1 MQHGEAVG
9 FAAVGCYRE
18 VRAAILIARNLEAMP
33 VNGGFLGQ
41 VINQVQ
47 GHVVIT
53 IGLNHRR
60 QLHAVVTQHRCGP
73 ACARRIDGD
82 IHIRC
87 RGQGVGG
94 RIVGC
99 VTIFVCQHRQE
110 VEIRQIG
117 CSQIG
122 LRLRFG
128 VGVGLRQ
135 LIEIAGVDAHFF
147 QLGFFFLAGV
157 AAGES
162 GDGVVQQAG
171 ARQTVVGFA
180 VNLAEV
186 DGVAVL
192 VDQGQ
197 GVAINILAVERA
209 VFQIGSGSADHVK
222 YLLRAQVFALRIVG
236 ETDGAVARQ
245 RLKLV
250 SRNGGGQVAG
260 EQQGFRHAADRAGA
274 VNQLLLNRRLGVSDG
289 LRRRFARRQKL
300 FYQPG
305 HDGGFRCDGQHFLV
319 VHHLLQLGGGESRH
333 QAGVG
338 GGNRF
343 TSGFV
348 RVLTVQGFNKN
359 NLTSRQ
365 IVQIGDG
372 ELAVLADAAGEQRIV
387 L

>member
-18 VRAAILIARNLEAMP
+18 IRAAVLIARNLEAMP

-47 GHVVIT
+47 SHCIIT

-73 ACARRIDGD
+73 ACARCVDGD

-99 VTIFVCQHRQE
+99 VTILVCQHWQE
-110 VEIRQIG
+110 IECRQIG

-135 LIEIAGVDAHFF
+135 LVEIAGVDAHFF

-157 AAGES
+157 AAGKTVDS
-162 GDGVVQQAG
+162 VVQQAC

-192 VDQGQ
+192 VDQGE
-197 GVAINILAVERA
+197 GVAIHILAVERA
-209 VFQIGSGSADHVK
+209 VFQIGCGCADHVK
-222 YLLRAQVFALRIVG
+222 HLIRAQVFALGIVG
-236 ETDGAVARQ
+236 KTDGAVARQ
-245 RLKLV
+245 RLELV
-250 SRNGGGQVAG
+250 SRNSGSQVAG
-260 EQQGFRHAADRAGA
+260 
-274 VNQLLLNRRLGVSDG
+274 
-289 LRRRFARRQKL
+289 
-300 FYQPG
+300 
-305 HDGGFRCDGQHFLV
+305 
-319 VHHLLQLGGGESRH
+319 
-333 QAGVG
+333 
-338 GGNRF
+338 
-343 TSGFV
+343 
-348 RVLTVQGFNKN
+348 
-359 NLTSRQ
+359 
-365 IVQIGDG
+365 
-372 ELAVLADAAGEQRIV
+372 
-387 L
+387 